1 MSNSQNPKF
10 RIRSSA
16 NKKSDS
22 VQDYVKSSCIPRRC
36 RSSRPNL
43 PSGLS
48 VSKRNGRL
56 DSSESDMNVEGMR
69 KKLKTVSQVT
79 MEAEKSKVPLDSVVS
94 KPAKLTGRSFK
105 IRFKRGRE
113 VESVSGKETSNVSGG
128 RSPILS
134 SNLKQ
139 VKSNEDQENIPSQK
153 RLALEDNSAD
163 IRKTVKEIK
172 EKCAKRM
179 EKLIQE
185 QKGKIQEFHRVWE
198 DNMSQLENDRKL
210 EAAIIRSIY
219 GNGTITIDKLAI
231 LDDKFA
237 KKMAENNLEKDKQL
251 RDLEAEHSAAKNEEI
266 QKEANSLSEA
276 KSLVSSKPTAYRK
289 EQPLGSQHEEVSRRS
304 KSRTHILGAKDAMA
318 LTEQHEKDSDS
329 SITVKRNHVE
339 RSKNSDRATAEEVAC
354 KPSCENP
361 SSAKKMAENNLEKD
375 RQLRDLEAEHSTA
388 KNEEIQKE
396 ASSLSEAKSLVS
408 SKPTAYRKEQ
418 PLGSQHEEVTRCS
431 KSRTHFLGAKDAMA
445 LTEQHEKDG
454 DSSITVK
461 RNHVERSKNS
471 DRATAEEVA
480 CKPSCENPS
489 SAKKMAENNLEK
501 DKQLRDLEAEHS
513 TAKNEEIQKEANSL
527 SEAKSHVSSKPTAYR
542 KEQPFGSQ
550 HVEVSRCSKSR
561 THILGAKDAIA
572 PTEQHGKDSDSSI
585 TVKRNHVERSKN
597 SDRATAEEVACK
609 PSCENLSSAAIY
621 LKLLD
626 VENNLQKDK
635 QLKDLEAEQSATRNE
650 EIQKEVNSLSEAKAC
665 VSSKP
670 TAYSKEQPFGSQHEE
685 VSRCSKSRTH
695 ILGAKDAMALT
706 VKHGQNSDSSRTVK
720 ANRVVR
726 SKNSD
731 HATAE
736 EVACNPFYGN
746 PSGEANSSKKK
757 GGGISDS
764 DIRISAVVEKINL
777 PMHLG
782 AGGSILANLETS
794 GEMQLLE
801 LHGEVPS
808 KMPETVAYEMLD
820 EDAIDLPD
828 AEQLAVP
835 EHFGCAEKISVKPPD
850 SGERAVGDMQFPN
863 LCKDIPAEWTETDDE
878 IVDNVNPM
886 ELSANTSINGF
897 GEETAINFPDALLN
911 QRNKTDRTTIDDL
924 DLAGKVR
931 EEQDVVPSEIQG
943 HVIEEA
949 GRVNSSLSEIAT
961 AELVDTARESL
972 SNIEPQASEELA
984 LETQSSSRAEA
995 SELKVTDTVIAK
1007 LSSVQIQDQNTSVV
1021 KDQVTS
1027 QIEAADSERVD
1038 TAASVSASEHV
1049 GTVKTLES
1057 YNKLQDNTELEI
1069 ETRSMSWIEVSYIED
1084 MNNRS
1089 HMLSSIEQQD
1099 EDAVIITNRVNLE
1112 TEASNSLLPDNA
1124 TPEQSHTDAPSIE
1137 SDEKLQLMNIDA
1149 SPSRNHLPSPELESQ
1164 NHNLA
1169 RNSSGAAVTEILS
1182 HASVDLDNSPDV
1194 RDELTSVQISASV
1207 QNNVATEEVLSAN
1220 EVLHDAVLQFGGLT
1234 HLPINQISPSLF
1246 ADPLQNELEIIK
1258 KESEE
1263 LQKIHDELIE
1273 GLNSECKKEMQELF
1287 DAVKK
1292 KYQLKIQD
1300 TRAQFVVK
1308 NNGLCQR
1315 GKKILMNKM
1324 LADSFNY
1331 SCLNMSSIWPA
1342 LQQGFPS
1349 SSMQYHQHMV
1359 RPAGACAPNQQ
1370 IASPIGQAM
1379 PQISVPGSTR
1389 GGPITSQHFAPPC
1402 VQPTPYFEALRR
1414 QGTIFGVHPTS
1425 LPHFGGDIYS
1435 SAQQF
1440 QSSILGPAQSIPNAT
1455 LISSFQNMQQPQQPL
1470 AAPQW
1475 QSNFHNPQHHG
1486 YPPSVMHTPVS
1497 SQCPSN
1503 FHNPQHR
1510 GYPPAV
1516 MPTSVSSFDS
1526 LMDVEHLRR
1535 HHQLLGAVRG
1545 QPELLHRSS

>member
-1 MSNSQNPKF
+1 
-10 RIRSSA
+10 
-16 NKKSDS
+16 
-22 VQDYVKSSCIPRRC
+22 
-36 RSSRPNL
+36 
-43 PSGLS
+43 
-48 VSKRNGRL
+48 
-56 DSSESDMNVEGMR
+56 MNVEGMR
-69 KKLKTVSQVT
+69 KKLKPVSQVT

-139 VKSNEDQENIPSQK
+139 VKSNENQENIPSQK

-163 IRKTVKEIK
+163 IGKTVKEIK

-179 EKLIQE
+179 EKLIQK

-219 GNGTITIDKLAI
+219 GNETITIDKLAI

-289 EQPLGSQHEEVSRRS
+289 EQP
-304 KSRTHILGAKDAMA
+304 
-318 LTEQHEKDSDS
+318 
-329 SITVKRNHVE
+329 
-339 RSKNSDRATAEEVAC
+339 
-354 KPSCENP
+354 
-361 SSAKKMAENNLEKD
+361 
-375 RQLRDLEAEHSTA
+375 
-388 KNEEIQKE
+388 
-396 ASSLSEAKSLVS
+396 
-408 SKPTAYRKEQ
+408 
-418 PLGSQHEEVTRCS
+418 
-431 KSRTHFLGAKDAMA
+431 
-445 LTEQHEKDG
+445 
-454 DSSITVK
+454 
-461 RNHVERSKNS
+461 
-471 DRATAEEVA
+471 
-480 CKPSCENPS
+480 
-489 SAKKMAENNLEK
+489 
-501 DKQLRDLEAEHS
+501 
-513 TAKNEEIQKEANSL
+513 
-527 SEAKSHVSSKPTAYR
+527 
-542 KEQPFGSQ
+542 FGSQ
-550 HVEVSRCSKSR
+550 REEVSRCSKSR
-561 THILGAKDAIA
+561 THILGATDAIA
-572 PTEQHGKDSDSSI
+572 LTEQHGENSDSSI

-609 PSCENLSSAAIY
+609 PSCENLSSAAIV

-626 VENNLQKDK
+626 DKFAKKMVENNLEKDK
-635 QLKDLEAEQSATRNE
+635 QLRDLEAEHSAAKNE
-650 EIQKEVNSLSEAKAC
+650 DIQKEANSLSEANAR

-670 TAYSKEQPFGSQHEE
+670 TAYRKEQPFGSQHEE
-685 VSRCSKSRTH
+685 VSRCSKSGTH
-695 ILGAKDAMALT
+695 ILGAKDAMSLAG
-706 VKHGQNSDSSRTVK
+706 KHGQNSDSSRTVK
-720 ANRVVR
+720 GNHVVR
-726 SKNSD
+726 SKISD
-731 HATAE
+731 HAVAE

-746 PSGEANSSKKK
+746 PSGEANCSKEKE
-757 GGGISDS
+757 GSISYS
-764 DIRISAVVEKINL
+764 DIRIPAVVEKINL

-808 KMPETVAYEMLD
+808 KIPETVAYETLD

-828 AEQLAVP
+828 LEQLTQP
-835 EHFGCAEKISVKPPD
+835 EHFGCAEKIFVKPPD
-850 SGERAVGDMQFPN
+850 SGERAVGDMQLPN

-878 IVDNVNPM
+878 IMDNVNPM

-897 GEETAINFPDALLN
+897 GEETAINLPDPLLN
-911 QRNKTDRTTIDDL
+911 QRNETDRTTIDDL

-943 HVIEEA
+943 HGIEEA
-949 GRVNSSLSEIAT
+949 GKVNSSLSEIAT

-972 SNIEPQASEELA
+972 SNIGPQASEELA
-984 LETQSSSRAEA
+984 IETQSSSRAEA
-995 SELKVTDTVIAK
+995 STLKVTDTVIAEQ
-1007 LSSVQIQDQNTSVV
+1007 SSVQIQDQNTSVV

-1027 QIEAADSERVD
+1027 LIEAADSERVD
-1038 TAASVSASEHV
+1038 TAAPVSASELV

-1057 YNKLQDNTELEI
+1057 YNKLQDNAELEL
-1069 ETRSMSWIEVSYIED
+1069 ETRSMSWIEVSAIED
-1084 MNNRS
+1084 MNNTS

-1099 EDAVIITNRVNLE
+1099 EDAVIITNQVNLE
-1112 TEASNSLLPDNA
+1112 TEASNSLLPGNA
-1124 TPEQSHTDAPSIE
+1124 TPVQSHTDAPSIE
-1137 SDEKLQLMNIDA
+1137 NDEKLQLMNIDA
-1149 SPSRNHLPSPELESQ
+1149 SPSRNHLPSPELERQ
-1164 NHNLA
+1164 IHNPA

-1182 HASVDLDNSPDV
+1182 HASEDLEQRSNIPDV
-1194 RDELTSVQISASV
+1194 RDERTSVQISASV
-1207 QNNVATEEVLSAN
+1207 QNNVATEVVSSTN
-1220 EVLHDAVLQFGGLT
+1220 EVLHDAVLQFGGLI

-1246 ADPLQNELEIIK
+1246 ADPLQNELEKIK
-1258 KESEE
+1258 KETEE
-1263 LQKIHDELIE
+1263 LRKSHDELIE
-1273 GLNSECKKEMQELF
+1273 GLKSEYQKEMQELY
-1287 DAVKK
+1287 DAVRK

-1300 TRAQFVVK
+1300 TQAQFAVK
-1308 NNGLCQR
+1308 NDGLCQKE
-1315 GKKILMNKM
+1315 KKILMNKT

-1331 SCLNMSSIWPA
+1331 SCLNISSTWPA
-1342 LQQGFPS
+1342 LLQGFPS

-1370 IASPIGQAM
+1370 IANPIGQAM
-1379 PQISVPGSTR
+1379 PQISVPDSTR
-1389 GGPITSQHFAPPC
+1389 VGPITSQHIAPPF
-1402 VQPTPYFEALRR
+1402 VQPTPHFEALRR
-1414 QGTIFGVHPTS
+1414 HGTIFGVHPMS
-1425 LPHFGGDIYS
+1425 LPHLGGDIYS

-1475 QSNFHNPQHHG
+1475 PSNFHNPQHHG
-1486 YPPSVMHTPVS
+1486 CPPAVMHTPVS
-1497 SQCPSN
+1497 SQWPSN
-1503 FHNPQHR
+1503 FHNPQRH

-1545 QPELLHRSS
+1545 NQSTCTGAANAICLSD